1 MDIKQLKPKAKGR
14 FKQGYINPAS
24 CKKLF
29 DSCRNQPIIY
39 RSSWEKRFIVW
50 CESCKKV
57 KHWGSECT
65 CIHYYNP
72 VDQKS
77 HRYFPDFVVEMED
90 GTTLIVEIKP
100 HNQTIPPDADN
111 SWAMRTYATN
121 AAKWSTIKSLCEEKG
136 YKFCILTENTINRL

>member
-1 MDIKQLKPKAKGR
+1 MDIKQLKPKKQGR

-29 DSCRNQPIIY
+29 ESVHNQPIIY
-39 RSSWEKRFIVW
+39 RSSWEKKFIFW
-50 CESCKKV
+50 CEANPKV

-72 VDQKS
+72 VDQKN
-77 HRYFPDFVVEMED
+77 HRYFPDFVVEMQD
-90 GTTLIVEIKP
+90 GSVLVVEIKP
-100 HNQTIPPDADN
+100 HNQTIPPENMN
-111 SWAMRTYATN
+111 SWAAKTYAVN
-121 AAKWSTIKSLCEEKG
+121 SAKWLALKSICDERG